1 MGERK
6 VINNY
11 IPPDFDPS
19 IIPKS
24 KRDKNRTQEIRM
36 MLPFSMQC
44 NVCSE
49 YMYRGKKFNSKKE
62 DCKEQENY
70 LGIRRFRF
78 YIKCSVCSNE
88 ITFKTDPKNMDYE
101 LESGA
106 SRNFEVWR
114 ETEQLTEEERKKREE
129 EDEYDNM
136 RALENRTLDSKIEMD
151 VLDALDAIKAVNQRH
166 ERVDTNKVLGLLNQK
181 DQNSKANTLIADRI
195 NEDEELIKSIK
206 FKSSQSIPSTII
218 NDSGVVAVASGH
230 AGGGGES
237 SSSSSSIGLASIIHR
252 QIKNKQSGAASATAP
267 AVIMIRKRKIEA
279 KISSNEDQNDSKRID
294 RDRCSDDRVDR
305 GNTGSRGGGEGVEGK
320 AAVAAAE
327 VSETAVCM
335 PVSLLT
341 DTHTHIHLPLTSG
354 IIHSI
359 IYSIIISSSYRTII
373 YSCCSSSYS

>member
-1 MGERK
+1 
-6 VINNY
+6 
-11 IPPDFDPS
+11 
-19 IIPKS
+19 
-24 KRDKNRTQEIRM
+24 M

-49 YMYRGKKFNSKKE
+49 YMYRGKKFNSRKE

-88 ITFKTDPKNMDYE
+88 VTFKTDPKNMDYE

-181 DQNSKANTLIADRI
+181 EDQKNSKANTLIADRI
-195 NEDEELIKSIK
+195 HEDEELVKSIK
-206 FKSSQSIPSTII
+206 FKSQSISIIPSSSS
-218 NDSGVVAVASGH
+218 SGSGSEVVVSGH
-230 AGGGGES
+230 AGGGESS

-252 QIKNKQSGAASATAP
+252 QIKNKQSGAAAAAVP
-267 AVIMIRKRKIEA
+267 AAVIMIRKRKIQEVA
-279 KISSNEDQNDSKRID
+279 VTAPTTKIEGVVSSSSNEDRCTDSSSNNRID
-294 RDRCSDDRVDR
+294 RCSSYDHRVDKD
-305 GNTGSRGGGEGVEGK
+305 TGSREGGEGIT
-320 AAVAAAE
+320 AAAATEE
-327 VSETAVCM
+327 VRETTV
-335 PVSLLT
+335 L
-341 DTHTHIHLPLTSG
+341 
-354 IIHSI
+354 SI
-359 IYSIIISSSYRTII
+359 YLSIYLSI
-373 YSCCSSSYS
+373 